1 MTSEA
6 LTIMPPEAEKVWQ
19 ACFPVP
25 METAKDLRESVG
37 NMQILIAQMA
47 RLIQDTREQMKE
59 MQAAQRQVTVTH
71 AEVKQLQAAIRI
83 SADAF
88 CRRFFFDD
96 PKEARAVRADIKKTI
111 LNRWQVK
118 DLHDL
123 PQIALGPAE
132 KLIDG
137 YGNIRLVY
145 RLREKRAAGGA

>member
-1 MTSEA
+1 MSEA
-6 LTIMPPEAEKVWQ
+6 LKTMPPEAEAVWN

-47 RLIQDTREQMKE
+47 RLIHDTRKQMEE

-71 AEVKQLQAAIRI
+71 AEVKRLQAAIREA
-83 SADAF
+83 ADEF
-88 CRRFFFDD
+88 CRRHFFED
-96 PKEARAVRADIKKTI
+96 PKDAQAVRADIKKTI
-111 LNRWQVK
+111 LSRWQVK

-123 PQIALGPAE
+123 PQIALGPAG
-132 KLIDG
+132 KLIEG

-145 RLREKRAAGGA
+145 RLREKHAAGGD